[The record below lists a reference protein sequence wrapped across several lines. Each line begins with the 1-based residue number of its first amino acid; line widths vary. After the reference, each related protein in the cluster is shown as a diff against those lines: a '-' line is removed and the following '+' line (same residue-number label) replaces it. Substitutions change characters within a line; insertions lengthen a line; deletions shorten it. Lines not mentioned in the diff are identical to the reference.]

1 MIIQT
6 FRVFTF
12 LIILLVGTAAFLGCA
27 DQDNT
32 SPHSDEIGNRK
43 SPIAIAS
50 VKTNGT
56 YVKVVYGQPYRQG
69 RTIFGELLPWG
80 EIWRIGA
87 NEATEITFTKQV
99 LIGTEAVRAG
109 TYSMFTIP
117 EPDSM
122 TLILNYDLGMWGTDS
137 YNQDRDYKRITFPAQ
152 TLENPAEAFTIE
164 FSEPDYNSTTMILKW
179 GLMQVEV
186 PIRFFGD

>member
-1 MIIQT
+1 MIIQK

-12 LIILLVGTAAFLGCA
+12 LTLFISGTVALSGCS
-27 DQDNT
+27 DQDN
-32 SPHSDEIGNRK
+32 SSQHSDEIGNRK

-50 VKTNGT
+50 VKSNGT

-80 EIWRIGA
+80 EIWRTGA
-87 NEATEITFTKQV
+87 NEATEITFTEPV

-109 TYSMFTIP
+109 TYSMFMIP
-117 EPDSM
+117 EPDSV
-122 TLILNYDLGMWGTDS
+122 TLILNHELGMWGADN
-137 YNQDRDYKRITFPAQ
+137 YNEDRDYKRIEFPVQ
-152 TLENPAEAFTIE
+152 SLENPIEAFSIE
-164 FSEPDYNSTTMILKW
+164 FSEPDYNSTAMILKW

-186 PIRFFGD
+186 PIRFFGE